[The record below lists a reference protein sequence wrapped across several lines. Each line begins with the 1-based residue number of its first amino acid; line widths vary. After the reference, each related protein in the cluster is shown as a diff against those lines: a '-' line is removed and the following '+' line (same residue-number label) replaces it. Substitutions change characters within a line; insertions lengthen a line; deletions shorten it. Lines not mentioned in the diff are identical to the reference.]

1 MGNYVQL
8 LSARVNLIASADTWI
23 EGDAIAQLQN
33 TAKLPGMHYVSGMP
47 DLHPG
52 RGYPV
57 GAAFFSTEYIYPAL
71 IGGDIGCGMAL
82 WQTNLDTRK
91 VSHSKLDKKI
101 GNIDGPLCDEAQGE
115 EWQALIASQL
125 PAEIGFRPALG
136 TIGGGNHFAELQCFD
151 EIHDVEAFAAL
162 GLNKAQLQLLVHSG
176 SRGLGQHILRQ
187 HIDQH
192 GHQGLLADSNECRAY
207 LAEHDQA
214 VRFAEVNRLLIAQR
228 ILAKLGTDGAQ
239 ILDVN
244 HNLVLPAQMH
254 GQPGWIHRKGAT
266 PADQGAVVIPGSR
279 GDYSY
284 LVQPMASDLSL
295 QSLAHGAGRK
305 WMRSE
310 CKGRLSSRYTV
321 AQLSRTKLGSQVIC
335 ADRVLIYEEAPEA
348 YKPASNIIATLVGA
362 GLVNVIARLK
372 PVLTYKTRGECC
384 E

>member
-1 MGNYVQL
+1 MGNYVQN
-8 LSARVNLIASADTWI
+8 LSERVNLIAAADTWI
-23 EGDAIAQLQN
+23 EGDAIQQLQN
-33 TAKLPGMHYVSGMP
+33 TAKLPGMHSVSGMP

-57 GAAFFSTEYIYPAL
+57 GAAFFSTDHIYPAL

-82 WQTNLDTRK
+82 WQTDLDTRK
-91 VSHSKLDKKI
+91 ISISKLEKKI
-101 GNIDGPLCDEAQGE
+101 GNLDGALGE

-125 PAEIGFRPALG
+125 PAEIGFRQALG

-151 EIHDVEAFAAL
+151 EIHDADAFQAL
-162 GLNKAQLQLLVHSG
+162 GLNKGQLQLLVHSG
-176 SRGLGQHILRQ
+176 SRGLGQFILRQ

-192 GHQGLLADSNECRAY
+192 GHQGLLADSAACRNY
-207 LAEHDQA
+207 LIEHNQA

-228 ILAKLGTDGAQ
+228 ILAKLGTDGTQ

-254 GQPGWIHRKGAT
+254 GLQGWIHRKGAT

-284 LVQPMASDLSL
+284 LVLPIASDISL
-295 QSLAHGAGRK
+295 NSLAHGAGRK

-310 CKGRLSSRYTV
+310 CKGRLSQRYTF
-321 AQLSRTKLGSQVIC
+321 AQLSRTKLGSHVIC
-335 ADRVLIYEEAPEA
+335 ADRQLIYEEAPEA
-348 YKPASNIIATLVGA
+348 YKPAENIISTLVGA
-362 GLVNVIARLK
+362 GLIKVIARLK

>member
-1 MGNYVQL
+1 MGNHVQI
-8 LSARVNLIASADTWI
+8 LSERVNLIAATDTWI
-23 EGDAIAQLQN
+23 EGDAIQQLNN
-33 TAKLPGMHYVSGMP
+33 TAKLPDMQYVSGMP

-57 GAAFFSTEYIYPAL
+57 GAAFFSSKQIYPAL

-82 WQTNLDTRK
+82 WQTNLDAKKT
-91 VSHSKLDKKI
+91 SISKLEKKI
-101 GNIDGPLCDEAQGE
+101 GNIDGALGE
-115 EWQALIASQL
+115 EWQALMANLL
-125 PAEIGFRPALG
+125 PAELGFRQALG

-151 EIHDVEAFAAL
+151 EIHDAKAFQAL
-162 GLNKAQLQLLVHSG
+162 GLHKAQLQLLVHSG
-176 SRGLGQHILRQ
+176 SRGLGQFILRQ
-187 HIDQH
+187 HIDRY
-192 GHQGLLADSNECRAY
+192 GHQGLQADSAACVGY
-207 LAEHDQA
+207 LTEHNQA
-214 VRFAEVNRLLIAQR
+214 VQFAEVNRRLIALR
-228 ILAKLGTDGAQ
+228 ILAKLGTEGRQ
-239 ILDVN
+239 ILDIN

-254 GQPGWIHRKGAT
+254 GMQGWIHRKGAT

-284 LVQPMASDLSL
+284 LVLPIASDMSL

-310 CKGRLSSRYTV
+310 CKGRLSARYTV

-335 ADRVLIYEEAPEA
+335 ADRALIYEEAPEA
-348 YKPASNIIATLVGA
+348 YKPASNIISTLVGA
-362 GLVNVIARLK
+362 GLIKVIARLK

>member
-1 MGNYVQL
+1 MGTNVQN
-8 LSARVNLIASADTWI
+8 LSARVNLIAAADTWI
-23 EGDAIAQLQN
+23 EGDAIQQLQN
-33 TAKLPGMHYVSGMP
+33 TAKLPGMQYVSGMP

-82 WQTNLDTRK
+82 WQTNLDARK
-91 VSHSKLDKKI
+91 VSLSKLEKKI
-101 GNIDGPLCDEAQGE
+101 GNIDGPLDE
-115 EWQALIASQL
+115 EWQAVIASQL
-125 PAEIGFRPALG
+125 PAEIGFRQALG

-192 GHQGLLADSNECRAY
+192 GHQGLLADSKECRAY

-214 VRFAEVNRLLIAQR
+214 VRFAEVNRHLIAQR
-228 ILAKLGTDGAQ
+228 ILAKLACDGSQ

-284 LVQPMASDLSL
+284 LVQPMPSDISL

-310 CKGRLSSRYTV
+310 CKGRLSGRYTV

-335 ADRVLIYEEAPEA
+335 ADRALIYEEAPEA

-362 GLVNVIARLK
+362 GLVKVIARLK